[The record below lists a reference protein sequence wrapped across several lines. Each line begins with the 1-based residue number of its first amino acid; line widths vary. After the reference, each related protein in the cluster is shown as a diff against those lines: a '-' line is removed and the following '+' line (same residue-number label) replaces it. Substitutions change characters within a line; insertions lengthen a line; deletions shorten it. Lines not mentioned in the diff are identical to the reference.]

1 VSIPGRDAQRR
12 PAGGRLTQPE
22 QAPAGVDPA
31 TPSPARMYDYMLS
44 GKHNFQSDRDAVE
57 RFRAQLPDLGDAA
70 WANRAFHQ
78 RAARWLAA
86 ERGIRQF
93 IDIGSGLPLQDNTH
107 EIVQAVAPAARV
119 VYVDHD
125 PMLLAYADELL
136 TADGSTAVIQADLRD
151 PDGLLN
157 EPGLR
162 ALINFAEPA
171 GLLMTAVMQFIA
183 GGSDPWGLVARY
195 VRALAADSYLA
206 LSHITGDA
214 LPPRAV
220 QTGIEVYANATQ
232 DAYPRSKAG
241 IERFFEGLEIVPPH
255 NQAGRE
261 VTYIGLWGAED
272 VVVADS
278 DGSRAFYCGV
288 ARCP

>member
-1 VSIPGRDAQRR
+1 M
-12 PAGGRLTQPE
+12 TQSE

-31 TPSPARMYDYMLS
+31 TPSAARMYDYMLS

-93 IDIGSGLPLQDNTH
+93 IDIGSGLPIDGNTH
-107 EIVQAVAPAARV
+107 EIVQAVVPAARV

-125 PMLLAYADELL
+125 PMLPAYADELL
-136 TADGSTAVIQADLRD
+136 TDDGSTAVIQADLRD
-151 PDGLLN
+151 PDALLA

-162 ALINFAEPA
+162 ALINFDEPV
-171 GLLMTAVMQFIA
+171 GLLMTAVMQFVPD
-183 GGSDPWGLVARY
+183 GSDPWGLVARY
-195 VRALAADSYLA
+195 VGALVPESYLA

-220 QTGIEVYANATQ
+220 QTGIDVYANATQ
-232 DAYPRSKAG
+232 DAYPRSRAA
-241 IERFFEGLEIVPPH
+241 IERFFEGLELVPPH
-255 NQAGRE
+255 DQAGP
-261 VTYIGLWGAED
+261 VVAYVGLWGAED
-272 VVVADS
+272 PAAADS
-278 DGSRAFYCGV
+278 DGSRALYCGV
-288 ARCP
+288 ARRP